1 MVECLA
7 NRLIQ
12 PPSGVLLFPG
22 LHTKA
27 RPHLNKQRMLAK
39 GGGGDVMPPSPYVG
53 SVFAAAVTARDGSV
67 KFEGAPGVVFFI
79 LTAFSR
85 DEDDMTSH
93 A

>member
-39 GGGGDVMPPSPYVG
+39 GGGGGGLMPPSPYVG
-53 SVFAAAVTARDGSV
+53 SVFAAAIPARDGSV
-67 KFEGAPGVVFFI
+67 KFEGAAQE
-79 LTAFSR
+79 LFS
-85 DEDDMTSH
+85 SF
-93 A
+93 